1 MRPALFYYCLA
12 QTRTA
17 DQHPPAQ
24 QNAPAPPLGRASH
37 TQTPRRRHRVRGLP
51 AVLTRRVLTVLSG
64 GSP

>member
-17 DQHPPAQ
+17 DQQRPAQ
-24 QNAPAPPLGRASH
+24 QNPPAPPPGRARH
-37 TQTPRRRHRVRGLP
+37 TQTPRRRHRIRELP

-64 GSP
+64 SSP

>member
-1 MRPALFYYCLA
+1 MRPAIFYYYLA

-17 DQHPPAQ
+17 DQHRPAQ
-24 QNAPAPPLGRASH
+24 HDAPTPPPGQARH

-51 AVLTRRVLTVLSG
+51 AVLTRRVLTVLGG